1 MTVIDLDAIDR
12 TPVEHDPFDFFV
24 VRNCIGREVLTAI
37 NQDYPEIEGPGNPS
51 VRQVEYG
58 PAFGDLLDAVQSPEF
73 AESMGR
79 KFCVDLDPSATATT
93 VRKYCEKSDG
103 NIHTDHRSKIVTV
116 IMYFNEEWVV
126 EEGRLR
132 LLRRDRDLEHYAAEV
147 SPLSGT
153 LLAFL
158 RSDHSWHGH
167 KSFEGERRMLQLSYL
182 RTDPLVRLRRRID
195 RLATLTMKKAVPLFS
210 TRD

>member
-37 NQDYPEIEGPGNPS
+37 NQDYPEIEGPGNPA

-58 PAFGDLLDAVQSPEF
+58 PAFGDLLDAIQSPEF

-79 KFCVDLDPSATATT
+79 KFCVELDPSATATT
-93 VRKYCEKSDG
+93 VRKYCEKTDG

-182 RTDPLVRLRRRID
+182 RADPLVRLRRRID